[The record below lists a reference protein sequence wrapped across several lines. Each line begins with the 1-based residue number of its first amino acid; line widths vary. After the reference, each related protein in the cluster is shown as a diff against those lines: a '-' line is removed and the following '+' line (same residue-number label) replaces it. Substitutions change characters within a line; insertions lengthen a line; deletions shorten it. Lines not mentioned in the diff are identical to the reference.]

1 MQDDQIVLGKIEF
14 EYLTKIDECLI
25 FSSLLFFL
33 LFCQSFGWKFC
44 ECILGLSVWTF
55 ESG

>member
-44 ECILGLSVWTF
+44 ECILGLSLWTF